1 MAENTNTEKK
11 IGFGRKLLGL
21 VLTSPVNT
29 LLGLALAYFAFQ
41 AYVLDNSPLL
51 NQTAALGVICLWVL
65 WFVAKNIIKLL
76 FILLLGGFAV
86 FSYYNYINRDA
97 RLCEEN
103 GDVWNDASQTCEEKT
118 GWMHSLQEMIAKY
131 LKN

>member
-76 FILLLGGFAV
+76 FILLLGGVAV

-103 GDVWNDASQTCEEKT
+103 GGVWNDASQTCEEKT

-131 LKN
+131 FKN